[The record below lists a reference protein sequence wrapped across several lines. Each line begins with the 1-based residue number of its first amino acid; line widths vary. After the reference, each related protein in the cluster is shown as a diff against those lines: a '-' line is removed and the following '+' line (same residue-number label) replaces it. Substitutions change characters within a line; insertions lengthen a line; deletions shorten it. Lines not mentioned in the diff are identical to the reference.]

1 MLCADVSHK
10 IMRSDTV
17 YDTLN
22 EIYEYSRN
30 FHEDAVKTLVG
41 EIVLTRSV
49 CHCLELWG
57 LVLVG

>member
-22 EIYEYSRN
+22 ELHQNSRN
-30 FHEDAVKTLVG
+30 FHEDAIRTLVG
-41 EIVLTRSV
+41 EIVLTRY
-49 CHCLELWG
+49 
-57 LVLVG
+57 

>member
-22 EIYEYSRN
+22 ELHQYTRGN
-30 FHEDAVKTLVG
+30 FHDDAVKTLVG
-41 EIVLTRSV
+41 EIVLTRY
-49 CHCLELWG
+49 HC
-57 LVLVG
+57 

>member
-22 EIYEYSRN
+22 DLYQNPPRGTS
-30 FHEDAVKTLVG
+30 FHEAAVKMLVG
-41 EIVLTRSV
+41 EIVLTR
-49 CHCLELWG
+49 
-57 LVLVG
+57 